1 MNRASGYR
9 SPIRGQHMQ
18 MVYNSESYVVVQF
31 DAQSASPQTPAVQGT
46 AAVAEHV
53 EPPFGPGGF
62 EIVDKQGRAD
72 VFLHGAVAEHFQ
84 RGAQALMQQLQQLQ
98 QARQELPAGQSEAE
112 PDMQLLDDYIA
123 GFMTLGRQ
131 RLAMH

>member
-1 MNRASGYR
+1 
-9 SPIRGQHMQ
+9 MQ
-18 MVYNSESYVVVQF
+18 MVYNSDSYVVVQF
-31 DAQSASPQTPAVQGT
+31 DAQSASPEIPGAQGPAT
-46 AAVAEHV
+46 VAEHV

-98 QARQELPAGQSEAE
+98 EAQQARQAQQTHPSRAAEQTERNEAE
-112 PDMQLLDDYIA
+112 LDLQVLDDYIA

-131 RLAMH
+131 PLAMH